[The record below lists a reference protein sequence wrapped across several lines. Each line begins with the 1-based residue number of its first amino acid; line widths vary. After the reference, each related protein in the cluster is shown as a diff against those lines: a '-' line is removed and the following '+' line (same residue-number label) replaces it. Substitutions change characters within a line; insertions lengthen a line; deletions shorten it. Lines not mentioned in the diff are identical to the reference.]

1 MDDAQLRQILLALGL
16 SWKGYRKV
24 RRGAKRRLERFMQE
38 RGIRSMD
45 VFLSALASNPDLRK
59 EAQRIATVSISR
71 FFRDRGLWDVL
82 ENQIFPHLR
91 VRTPRQIKFWSAGC
105 ARGEE
110 AYSIKILW
118 EEFSGRHRAMPSLD
132 LWATDLDGELLAR
145 AQAGVFSPSSLK
157 EVQEE
162 WRRQYF
168 TPAAPFLLEIVPSL
182 KEKIQWK
189 IHDFI
194 TEAPP
199 QKGFSLI
206 FLRNNLLT
214 YYQEEIKKSALG
226 RILRA
231 LQPGGFLIIG
241 SHEKMPEEME
251 GWMPSAFHSSVY
263 QRGSAN
269 ET

>member
-1 MDDAQLRQILLALGL
+1 MEDAQLRQILLPLGL

-24 RRGAKRRLERFMQE
+24 RQGTKRRLERFMQK

-45 VFLSALASNPDLRK
+45 SFLSALADNPELRK
-59 EAQRIATVSISR
+59 QAQGIVTVSISR
-71 FFRDRGLWDVL
+71 FFRDRGLWNVL
-82 ENQIFPHLR
+82 ENQIFPRLL
-91 VRTPRQIKFWSAGC
+91 VPAPRQIKVWSAGC

-118 EEFSGRHRAMPSLD
+118 EEFGRRHRPMPSLD
-132 LWATDLDGELLAR
+132 LWATDVDGEILSR
-145 AQAGVFSPSSLK
+145 AQAGVFSLSSLK
-157 EVQEE
+157 EIREE

-168 TPAAPFLLEIVPSL
+168 EPAAPFLLAVVPSL
-182 KEKIQWK
+182 KRGIQWK

-194 TEAPP
+194 TDEPP
-199 QKGFSLI
+199 QKNFSLI

-226 RILRA
+226 RILQG
-231 LQPGGFLIIG
+231 LHSGGFLIIG
-241 SHEKMPEEME
+241 SHEKLPEEME
-251 GWMPSAFHSSVY
+251 GWIPSALHSSVY
-263 QRGSAN
+263 QKASAY